1 MSILVFPG
9 QGSQSAKFKDAMLYP
24 EVVHVLEKA
33 RNFLGFDVHTA
44 DSLYAPVALF
54 IESVCILELYKARP
68 SIFMGF
74 DEINTGKNEI
84 TFVAGHSLGQYTAA
98 VACGA
103 ITFDTGLDLIQRR
116 TLLMAEAAKEHP
128 GSMAACIGH
137 NVEQVVRAI
146 LEEHEGV
153 YIANYNSKNQIVISG
168 NIDKVETVINQCK
181 NAGLRCVKLNVAGA
195 FHSPLMSNA
204 NEKMNAALEKV
215 EFADPTIG
223 FICNTTHEIVMR
235 GDKIKAD
242 LHDQMIHPVQWV
254 KTMEV
259 IMSVYGSNMKVY
271 EIGPGNVLSK
281 LIQADSGIEVTNF
294 ESIELQ
300 KMPEVEVDQNA
311 STSSEGENPANP
323 TGQTD
328 PVTQ

>member
-1 MSILVFPG
+1 M
-9 QGSQSAKFKDAMLYP
+9 
-24 EVVHVLEKA
+24 
-33 RNFLGFDVHTA
+33 
-44 DSLYAPVALF
+44 
-54 IESVCILELYKARP
+54 
-68 SIFMGF
+68 
-74 DEINTGKNEI
+74 
-84 TFVAGHSLGQYTAA
+84 
-98 VACGA
+98 
-103 ITFDTGLDLIQRR
+103 
-116 TLLMAEAAKEHP
+116 
-128 GSMAACIGH
+128 
-137 NVEQVVRAI
+137 
-146 LEEHEGV
+146 
-153 YIANYNSKNQIVISG
+153 
-168 NIDKVETVINQCK
+168 K